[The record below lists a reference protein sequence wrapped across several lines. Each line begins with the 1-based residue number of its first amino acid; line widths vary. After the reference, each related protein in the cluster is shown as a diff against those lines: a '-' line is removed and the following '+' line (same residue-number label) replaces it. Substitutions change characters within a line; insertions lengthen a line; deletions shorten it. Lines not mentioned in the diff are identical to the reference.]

1 MKDLQFNPFRNFL
14 LPLYAEAQAQVMARM
29 VSPPNIRKNVRYDP
43 SIRSLVD
50 DEAFKWSRFY
60 LLSLGMDH

>member
-50 DEAFKWSRFY
+50 DEAFK
-60 LLSLGMDH
+60 